1 MLQLLNII
9 IGVFHVLL
17 IVACLIGWIFP
28 RTRKAHLIL
37 MGVVLGCW
45 FLLGLKYGIG
55 YCPLTDWH
63 WQVKQML
70 GEGPLPN
77 SFIKYLWDHIF
88 TSPISPKAADILTF
102 GAFFVSLVPAIYLH
116 CTDKAEQKLA
126 DKE

>member
-1 MLQLLNII
+1 MLQLLNIV

-17 IVACLIGWIFP
+17 IVACLIGWISP

-37 MGVVLGCW
+37 IAVVMGCW
-45 FLLGLKYGIG
+45 FLLGIQYGIG

-63 WQVKQML
+63 WQVKEKL
-70 GEGPLPN
+70 GEESLPN

-88 TSPISPKAADILTF
+88 ATPISPKAADILTF

-116 CTDKAEQKLA
+116 WTDKAEQKLA

>member
-1 MLQLLNII
+1 MLQLLNIVV
-9 IGVFHVLL
+9 GVVHVLL

-28 RTRKAHLIL
+28 RTRKAHLVL

-45 FLLGLKYGIG
+45 FLLGLQYDIG

-63 WQVKQML
+63 WQVKEKL

-88 TSPISPKAADILTF
+88 TTSISPKAADILTF
-102 GAFFVSLVPAIYLH
+102 GAFFVSLIPALYLNWAG
-116 CTDKAEQKLA
+116 KAKQKLVNE
-126 DKE
+126 K

>member
-9 IGVFHVLL
+9 FGVFHVLL

-28 RTRKAHLIL
+28 RTRKVHLIL

-63 WQVKQML
+63 WQVKTKL
-70 GEGPLPN
+70 GESPLPN

-88 TSPISPKAADILTF
+88 PSPISPKAADILTF

-116 CTDKAEQKLA
+116 WTDKAEQKLA

>member
-1 MLQLLNII
+1 MLQLLNIV

-17 IVACLIGWIFP
+17 LVACLIGWIFP

-37 MGVVLGCW
+37 MGVVVGCW

-63 WQVKQML
+63 WQVKQKL
-70 GEGPLPN
+70 GEGSLPN

-88 TSPISPKAADILTF
+88 ATPISPKAADNLTF
-102 GAFFVSLVPAIYLH
+102 GAFFVSLIPALYLNWVGK
-116 CTDKAEQKLA
+116 TNRKLA
-126 DKE
+126 NEK

>member
-1 MLQLLNII
+1 MLQLLNIV

-17 IVACLIGWIFP
+17 LVACLIGWISP

-37 MGVVLGCW
+37 MGVVVGCW

-63 WQVKQML
+63 WQVKQKL
-70 GEGPLPN
+70 GEGSLPN

-88 TSPISPKAADILTF
+88 TTSISPKAADILTF
-102 GAFFVSLVPAIYLH
+102 GAFFVSLIPALYLNWAG
-116 CTDKAEQKLA
+116 KAKQKLA
-126 DKE
+126 NEK

>member
-1 MLQLLNII
+1 MLQLLNIV
-9 IGVFHVLL
+9 IGAAHVLL
-17 IVACLIGWIFP
+17 IVACLTGWIFP

-37 MGVVLGCW
+37 MGMVLGCW

-63 WQVKQML
+63 WQVKTKL

-102 GAFFVSLVPAIYLH
+102 GAFFASLVPAIYLH
-116 CTDKAEQKLA
+116 WTDKAEQKLA
-126 DKE
+126 EKE

>member
-9 IGVFHVLL
+9 FGVFHVLL

-28 RTRKAHLIL
+28 RTRKVHLIL

-63 WQVKQML
+63 WQVKGKL
-70 GEGPLPN
+70 GESPLPN
-77 SFIKYLWDHIF
+77 SFIKYLLDHIF
-88 TSPISPKAADILTF
+88 PSPISPKAVDILTF

-116 CTDKAEQKLA
+116 WTDKAEQKLA

>member
-1 MLQLLNII
+1 MLQLLNIV

-37 MGVVLGCW
+37 MGVVVGCW

-63 WQVKQML
+63 WQVKQKL
-70 GEGPLPN
+70 GEGSLPN

-88 TSPISPKAADILTF
+88 TTSISPKAADILTF
-102 GAFFVSLVPAIYLH
+102 GAFFVSLIPALYLNWVGK
-116 CTDKAEQKLA
+116 TNRKLA
-126 DKE
+126 NEK

>member
-37 MGVVLGCW
+37 MGVVVGCW
-45 FLLGLKYGIG
+45 FLLGLQYGIG
-55 YCPLTDWH
+55 YCPVTDWH
-63 WQVKQML
+63 WQVKTKL

-88 TSPISPKAADILTF
+88 ATPISPKAADNLTF
-102 GAFFVSLVPAIYLH
+102 GAFFVSLIPALYLNWSG
-116 CTDKAEQKLA
+116 KAKQKLIN
-126 DKE
+126 KK

>member
-28 RTRKAHLIL
+28 CTRKAHLIL

-63 WQVKQML
+63 WQVKTKL
-70 GEGPLPN
+70 GEESLPN
-77 SFIKYLWDHIF
+77 SFIKYLLDHIF
-88 TSPISPKAADILTF
+88 PHPTSPRVVDILTF
-102 GAFFVSLVPAIYLH
+102 VAFFISLAPALYLH
-116 CTDKAEQKLA
+116 WAGKGEQKLA

>member
-1 MLQLLNII
+1 MLQLLNIV

-17 IVACLIGWIFP
+17 IVACLIGWISP

-37 MGVVLGCW
+37 IAVVMGCW

-63 WQVKQML
+63 WELKQKL

-88 TSPISPKAADILTF
+88 TTSISPKAADILTF
-102 GAFFVSLVPAIYLH
+102 GAFFVSLIPALYLNWVGK
-116 CTDKAEQKLA
+116 TNRKLA
-126 DKE
+126 NEK

>member
-1 MLQLLNII
+1 MLQLLNIV

-17 IVACLIGWIFP
+17 LVACLIGWICP

-37 MGVVLGCW
+37 MGVVVGCW

-63 WQVKQML
+63 WQVKQKL
-70 GEGPLPN
+70 GEGSLPN

-88 TSPISPKAADILTF
+88 TTSISPKAADILTF
-102 GAFFVSLVPAIYLH
+102 GAFFVSLIPALYLNWVGK
-116 CTDKAEQKLA
+116 TNRKLA
-126 DKE
+126 NEK

>member
-28 RTRKAHLIL
+28 RTRKAHLML
-37 MGVVLGCW
+37 MGVVVSCW
-45 FLLGLKYGIG
+45 FLLGLQYGIG

-63 WQVKQML
+63 WQVKTKL
-70 GEGPLPN
+70 GEDPLPN

-102 GAFFVSLVPAIYLH
+102 GAFFVSLITAIYLH

>member
-1 MLQLLNII
+1 MLQLLNIV

-17 IVACLIGWIFP
+17 IVACLIGWISP

-37 MGVVLGCW
+37 IALVMGCW

-63 WQVKQML
+63 WQVKQKL
-70 GEGPLPN
+70 GEGSLPN

-88 TSPISPKAADILTF
+88 STPITPKAADILTF
-102 GAFFVSLVPAIYLH
+102 GAFFVSLIPALYLNWAG
-116 CTDKAEQKLA
+116 KA
-126 DKE
+126 

>member
-1 MLQLLNII
+1 MLQSLNIV

-37 MGVVLGCW
+37 MGVVVGCW

-63 WQVKQML
+63 WQVKQKL
-70 GEGPLPN
+70 GEGSLPN

-88 TSPISPKAADILTF
+88 TTSISPKAADILTF
-102 GAFFVSLVPAIYLH
+102 GAFFVSLIPALYLNWAG
-116 CTDKAEQKLA
+116 KAKQKLVNE
-126 DKE
+126 K

>member
-9 IGVFHVLL
+9 FGVAHVLL

-63 WQVKQML
+63 WQVKQKL
-70 GEGPLPN
+70 GEGSLPN

-88 TSPISPKAADILTF
+88 TTSISPKAADILTF
-102 GAFFVSLVPAIYLH
+102 GAFFVSLIPALYLNWAG
-116 CTDKAEQKLA
+116 KAKQKLVNE
-126 DKE
+126 K

>member
-1 MLQLLNII
+1 MLQLLNIVI
-9 IGVFHVLL
+9 SVFHVML
-17 IVACLIGWIFP
+17 IIACLIGWIFP

-37 MGVVLGCW
+37 MGVVLSCW

-63 WQVKQML
+63 WQVKEKL

-77 SFIKYLWDHIF
+77 SFIKYLWDQIF
-88 TSPISPKAADILTF
+88 PNPISPRAVDILTF
-102 GAFFVSLVPAIYLH
+102 FAFFISLAPALYLH
-116 CTDKAEQKLA
+116 WAGKAEQKLA